1 MAKITGEQ
9 LRSIQDRIAWVEEH
23 EDTHGSIASLISD
36 AKRMAE
42 IIQKIR
48 EDLHQTEDA
57 EASCLWIAELLGT
70 NCRPGSDI
78 DDH

>member
-1 MAKITGEQ
+1 MTKITGEQ
-9 LRSIQDRIAWVEEH
+9 LRNIQDRIDWVERN
-23 EDTHGSIASLISD
+23 EDVRGPVSSLISD

-42 IIQKIR
+42 IIQQIR
-48 EDLHQTEDA
+48 EDLHRTEDA